1 MSAATYETHPLASAI
16 NQISGWESLQNFH
29 EPSIATSEQYSNA
42 RDKIFSFALALKSLL
57 DSTPYTLISSHGL
70 SQIHAHLQ
78 HSINEVANFVANNN
92 PAHLV
97 NAAAHLDQT
106 VVPLVGQYFAFS
118 KITNPLLPAELIE
131 KVKESANSTIKILN
145 EQRNSALLE
154 LESLRASISTEHAS
168 LAQLAELVAQNK
180 NEAMAINAKIQHDFA
195 EHETRRNSAFTDKM
209 VEIAEGAE
217 FDRNHHK
224 ESAKKTLAQL
234 TQMEQDAKRIV
245 QVVGN
250 IGVTGNFQRIANKE
264 SEQADFWRWAT
275 IVMFG
280 IGIFFA
286 AVTFFKF
293 LTSEPTPENLWSSAV
308 RLLYAIAIT
317 APAWYAAKESARHR
331 SNADLARQ
339 TELELASLGPFIEL
353 MPDDK
358 KNSIRESLIE
368 KYFGNG
374 ISPHKVQPMGAE
386 LKDVAI
392 EAIRAIKK

>member
-224 ESAKKTLAQL
+224 ESAKKNTCSTDPNGTGCQKNSPSGW
-234 TQMEQDAKRIV
+234 QYRRYWKFSKNCKQR
-245 QVVGN
+245 VGA
-250 IGVTGNFQRIANKE
+250 G
-264 SEQADFWRWAT
+264 
-275 IVMFG
+275 
-280 IGIFFA
+280 
-286 AVTFFKF
+286 
-293 LTSEPTPENLWSSAV
+293 
-308 RLLYAIAIT
+308 RLLALGHHRNV
-317 APAWYAAKESARHR
+317 RHR
-331 SNADLARQ
+331 YILCCRHIFQISN
-339 TELELASLGPFIEL
+339 
-353 MPDDK
+353 
-358 KNSIRESLIE
+358 
-368 KYFGNG
+368 
-374 ISPHKVQPMGAE
+374 
-386 LKDVAI
+386 
-392 EAIRAIKK
+392 